1 MAKLRATGI
10 EKRLGGLPILRGVS
24 VSLDEGEV
32 VALLGHS
39 GSGKTTLLRSVAG
52 FEVPDAGTVEL
63 DGKVLSDAARGI
75 NLAPEQR
82 GLGFVFQSYALWP
95 HRTVQDTVGYG
106 LRLRR
111 VPSAEIKAR
120 VGEVLARLGLAGL
133 ADRYPHQLSGGQQ
146 QRVALARA
154 LAYQPAVL
162 LLDEPLS
169 NLDAKLREEARSWL
183 RELIKQT
190 GLSALYVTH
199 DQVEALAVSD
209 RVLFLHGGQ
218 IEQQG
223 PPEEIYGQPATA
235 LAAEFMGANNRIEGT
250 VRTVDG
256 QVGLTGDGWHL
267 AGRALGSLADGQP
280 GIGYVRLERVRVGP
294 EPGAGYLD
302 LELRSTIFLGERFE
316 YVFEGRGLRIR
327 AWGNARLFANQ
338 RTVSIHPDDLWIF
351 PAAASSATALKGA
364 R

>member
-1 MAKLRATGI
+1 MIKLNAAGI
-10 EKRLGGLPILRGVS
+10 EKRLGGLPVLQGVS
-24 VSLDEGEV
+24 VSLGEGEV

-39 GSGKTTLLRSVAG
+39 GSGKTTLLRAVAG
-52 FEVPDAGTVEL
+52 LEIPDRGTIEL
-63 DGKVLSDAARGI
+63 DGKPIFDAERRI

-95 HRTVQDTVGYG
+95 HRSVRENVAYG
-106 LRLRR
+106 LKLRHMS
-111 VPSAEIKAR
+111 PADIAAR
-120 VGEVLARLGLAGL
+120 VTEVLGRLGLGAL

-154 LAYQPAVL
+154 LAYRPSVL

-209 RVLFLHGGQ
+209 RILFLHGGR

-223 PPEEIYGQPATA
+223 TPEAMYGSPATA
-235 LAAEFMGANNRIEGT
+235 LAAAFMGANNRLDGVIRLQDGAASLAGEG
-250 VRTVDG
+250 
-256 QVGLTGDGWHL
+256 WCL
-267 AGRALGSLADGQP
+267 AGRPVGPVADGARAA
-280 GIGYVRLERVRVGP
+280 GYVRLERTHVGAA
-294 EPGAGYLD
+294 PGAGTLTLD
-302 LELRSTIFLGERFE
+302 LASTLYLGERFE
-316 YVFEGRGLRIR
+316 YVFEGHGLRLR
-327 AWGNARLFANQ
+327 AWGSGRLPPG
-338 RTVSIHPDDLWIF
+338 RHSVSIHPEDLWLF
-351 PAAASSATALKGA
+351 ADPAG
-364 R
+364 